1 MNLGSSLCF
10 SFTGD
15 WLLAM
20 KYAEKLLAESRW
32 SKATYAYQKAA
43 FLLMCNDQN
52 ESTSAHITHL
62 LE

>member
-1 MNLGSSLCF
+1 
-10 SFTGD
+10 
-15 WLLAM
+15 M